1 MQMRE
6 ERFRKYYAQMKQ
18 QIEVERSNGTEDE
31 QIAKHVSVK
40 LGYIPNRVFTGAQIR
55 KIFDLVYERG
65 SNGEK
70 NN

>member
-1 MQMRE
+1 MRE
-6 ERFRKYYAQMKQ
+6 DRFRKFYAQTKR
-18 QIEVERSNGTEDE
+18 QIEVERSNGTENE
-31 QIAKHVSVK
+31 QIAKNVSIK

-55 KIFDLVYERG
+55 KIFDLVYERS